1 TFEWANGGQSN
12 PGDNVA
18 IGGTGWTPFG
28 PTSANGVAS
37 TSVNSFTG
45 GKIWVREQIQDGYN
59 PFTGANGSNVSAEMY
74 CHTDVNKYDNYDFIN
89 NPQAGLIYNCVAW
102 NVPTPPPPP
111 GNGCIQVLKE
121 TFNQDGNKITPVAQF
136 TFTLDGGP
144 TVHNDANGNA
154 IFNNVT
160 PGTHQVVEASA
171 GPTWNLLS
179 VTPASGNVNV
189 QSGPICSAVVFKNK
203 QVITTNPNP
212 PTCVLSANPNSLSAP
227 GTSTLSWSTT
237 NATSAT
243 IDHGINGVP
252 VPTGSTTTPTIT
264 GNTTFTMTVIG
275 PGGQATCSAPVTVTI
290 PAGPVCA
297 LSISASTITSGQSA
311 VLSWTSS

>member
-1 TFEWANGGQSN
+1 TFTNITSDTTFDIHFTGPGGAIDCHDSVVVPPPPITIRATKVICDNEADLPNYGGGGPDITTITATDWVSTHSHCHLAPNWTFEWANGGQSN

-45 GKIWVREQIQDGYN
+45 GKIWVREQVQDGYI

-203 QVITTNPNP
+203 QVITTN
-212 PTCVLSANPNSLSAP
+212 
-227 GTSTLSWSTT
+227 
-237 NATSAT
+237 
-243 IDHGINGVP
+243 
-252 VPTGSTTTPTIT
+252 
-264 GNTTFTMTVIG
+264 
-275 PGGQATCSAPVTVTI
+275 
-290 PAGPVCA
+290 
-297 LSISASTITSGQSA
+297 
-311 VLSWTSS
+311 